1 MLPFEIKE
9 LTRALILEC
18 QSRKIKLTYFIKIA
32 TWEKRPIRNNFESTA
47 QKLSFEWSYTRFSS
61 TDAKVRTTLYSIINS
76 TT

>member
-32 TWEKRPIRNNFESTA
+32 TWEQRPIRNNFEV
-47 QKLSFEWSYTRFSS
+47 LLNRFYLNGH
-61 TDAKVRTTLYSIINS
+61 TLGFHPQ
-76 TT
+76 T